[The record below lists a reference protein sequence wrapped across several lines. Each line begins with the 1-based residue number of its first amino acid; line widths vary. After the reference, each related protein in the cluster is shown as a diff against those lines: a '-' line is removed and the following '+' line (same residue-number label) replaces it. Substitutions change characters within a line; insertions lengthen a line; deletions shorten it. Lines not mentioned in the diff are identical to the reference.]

1 MDYYFL
7 LCRSLTYGQRSV
19 SILERAGI
27 FAYLSRLPK
36 TIAVRG
42 CGYGVKVASRNLNR
56 SLAILEHH
64 NLSPREIYAISPE
77 GGFLEYSES

>member
-19 SILERAGI
+19 SALERTGI
-27 FAYLSRLPK
+27 SAYLSRLPK

-42 CGYGVKVASRNLNR
+42 CGYGVKVASRNLSR
-56 SLAILEHH
+56 SLTILENNH
-64 NLSPREIYAISPE
+64 LSPKEIYGISPE
-77 GGFLEYSES
+77 GAFLEYYKP

>member
-27 FAYLSRLPK
+27 SAYLSRLPK
-36 TIAVRG
+36 AVAVRG

-56 SLAILEHH
+56 SLAILESY
-64 NLSPREIYAISPE
+64 NLSPKEVYAISPE
-77 GGFLEYSES
+77 GAFLEYSKP